1 MPRGGRRNSTNV
13 IPSDPNNA
21 RFWAVVPAAGAGRR
35 MGATLPK
42 QYLTLCG
49 QTVLAH
55 TVTRLARHPTI
66 HGVTVVLAEGDEHFQ
81 KLPFSS
87 YKNLFTVLGGEER
100 CHSVLNGL
108 RALDAHARK
117 EDWILVH
124 DAARPCVRGD
134 DITRL
139 VESLRDHPV
148 GGLLGLP
155 VADTMK
161 RTDAEGNVTATVP
174 REGLWRALTPQMF
187 RFGLLRD
194 ALEAAL
200 RKGMRVT
207 DEAQAME
214 AAGHVPRMIEGHA
227 DNIKITRPRDLA
239 LAELYLKRQE
249 CV

>member
-1 MPRGGRRNSTNV
+1 MPGGGRRNSIDV

-21 RFWAVVPAAGAGRR
+21 RHWAVIPAAGAGRR

-55 TVTRLARHPTI
+55 TLTRLARHPAI
-66 HGVTVVLAEGDEHFQ
+66 HGVMVVLAEDDEHFK
-81 KLPFSS
+81 KLSFSS
-87 YKNLFTVLGGEER
+87 HKNLFTALGGEER
-100 CHSVLNGL
+100 CDSVLNGL

-117 EDWILVH
+117 EDWVLVH

-139 VESLRDHPV
+139 VECLRDHPV

-161 RTDAEGNVTATVP
+161 RADDEGNITATVP

-187 RFGLLRD
+187 RYGLLRE
-194 ALEAAL
+194 ALEAAV
-200 RKGMRVT
+200 RKGMQAT

-249 CV
+249 SV